1 MFEHLHLK
9 QSRSEFLSK
18 SKLAAEPGWNERVS
32 RGPLQIEKVISDF
45 DTRRFIYYLIQCSR
59 FILNLKYSASHLLHD
74 DVMFYPVTRLNT
86 PEIKSKIE
94 YLFGVLKMNWNSYA
108 RYQSLQLLLIQN
120 IDTLTVANK

>member
-9 QSRSEFLSK
+9 QSRSEFFSK

-32 RGPLQIEKVISDF
+32 REPLQIEKVISDF
-45 DTRRFIYYLIQCSR
+45 FTGRFIYYLIQCSR
-59 FILNLKYSASHLLHD
+59 FILNLKYSASQSGGKDIKVPFKMAYLLHD

-94 YLFGVLKMNWNSYA
+94 YLFGVLKMN
-108 RYQSLQLLLIQN
+108 
-120 IDTLTVANK
+120 